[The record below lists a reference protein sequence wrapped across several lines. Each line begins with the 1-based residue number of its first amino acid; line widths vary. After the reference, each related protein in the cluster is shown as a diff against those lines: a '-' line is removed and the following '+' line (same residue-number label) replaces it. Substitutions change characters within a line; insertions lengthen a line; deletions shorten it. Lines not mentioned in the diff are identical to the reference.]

1 MTKDEA
7 LKLALEALGHFEK
20 AGLATLKTIDAI
32 TTIREAL
39 ALSES
44 STKCEETSHA
54 QPEQEPVAC
63 VGTNGELMWLNKSK
77 VIYSKPIPLYTT
89 PPQRKP
95 LSDEE
100 IDVLVMDSDGT
111 PNSHLEFAR
120 AIEAAHGIKEWAAVR
135 AEREA
140 IAQSLD
146 KQADLAADDI
156 DRQWAM
162 EMAKAVRSRSNK

>member
-1 MTKDEA
+1 MSIIA
-7 LKLALEALGHFEK
+7 LKLALEALDGLSEPYDVLK
-20 AGLATLKTIDAI
+20 AQEAI
-32 TTIREAL
+32 KEAL

-95 LSDEE
+95 LSNQKIIEMYNE
-100 IDVLVMDSDGT
+100 PRSDAEMI
-111 PNSHLEFAR
+111 EFAR
-120 AIEAAHGIKEWAAVR
+120 AIEAAHGIKE
-135 AEREA
+135 
-140 IAQSLD
+140 
-146 KQADLAADDI
+146 
-156 DRQWAM
+156 
-162 EMAKAVRSRSNK
+162 